1 MPEAREE
8 DEREPFPIPLKNV
21 VPAIPKKE
29 SELQEL
35 IEDLCLTGCE
45 GLLAKPWNLRSKN
58 TLREFMFEEGNQ
70 WLRTLRQDS
79 DNWTPEAWAR
89 V

>member
-29 SELQEL
+29 SN
-35 IEDLCLTGCE
+35 C
-45 GLLAKPWNLRSKN
+45 RS
-58 TLREFMFEEGNQ
+58 
-70 WLRTLRQDS
+70 
-79 DNWTPEAWAR
+79 
-89 V
+89 